1 MAEASRSL
9 TSTGYSHYGHTV
21 SAFLEEGIS
30 KDNPDITYNLGNDIF
45 LETSRGN
52 KEFLPL
58 VSKLMNEGKSST
70 FVIFSTYIM
79 A

>member
-1 MAEASRSL
+1 MSNLMVEASRSL
-9 TSTGYSHYGHTV
+9 TSTGYSHYGHT
-21 SAFLEEGIS
+21 
-30 KDNPDITYNLGNDIF
+30 NTYNLGNDII

-52 KEFLPL
+52 QEFFPL

-79 A
+79 AFE